1 MSQLSKSAGKSQL
14 VRPRFSPGLLLQDD
28 DLTAAVD
35 YAGELSRLMF
45 RSLFGC
51 GVVCGLKVTLHN
63 KGNCKSTLR
72 VAPGLALN
80 GRGDP
85 VQLTALQT
93 IPFDQTE
100 GKLWVVISR
109 TVTHC
114 QRRETACSADEDAGD
129 SVTTRL
135 HDGFQISL
143 HSGAAAPEGACGCAP
158 LAAGEDAGDPATE
171 HAKGYAQHLAGLCA
185 CDCHS
190 ELVVLG
196 WFADLAASLA
206 AAANLDAGVDAD
218 HSVRR
223 FVGPAFMRDPLLPA
237 DQQ

>member
-1 MSQLSKSAGKSQL
+1 MSHPSKPGASGKSQL

-28 DLTAAVD
+28 DLTASVD
-35 YAGELSRLMF
+35 YASELSRLMF

-63 KGNCKSTLR
+63 KNNCKATIT

-80 GRGDP
+80 GCGDP
-85 VQLTALQT
+85 VQLTAAQT
-93 IPFDQTE
+93 IALDQVN

-109 TVTHC
+109 SVTQC
-114 QRRETACSADEDAGD
+114 QRRETACSVDEDAGD

-143 HSGAAAPEGACGCAP
+143 YSGAEAPDGACGCAP
-158 LAAGEDAGDPATE
+158 LKARERADDPATE
-171 HAKGYAQHLAGLCA
+171 HAKGYQQHAAGLCA

-196 WFADLAASLA
+196 MFADLEASLA
-206 AAANLDAGVDAD
+206 AAADVDAGVDAD
-218 HSVRR
+218 HSVR
-223 FVGPAFMRDPLLPA
+223 
-237 DQQ
+237 